1 MRFLSLEALT
11 MHCHPKPLPGSA
23 NKRKLDA
30 PGNELDDH
38 DKEHCGWSH
47 ILVPGELKSNPRE
60 DNHSPHG
67 HGSSYSQRLLRLR
80 RNLGL
85 PFEYADSKPI
95 QALGMPVRAQRGAY
109 FVSI

>member
-1 MRFLSLEALT
+1 
-11 MHCHPKPLPGSA
+11 MHCHPKPRPGSA

-30 PGNELDDH
+30 PGNELDDR

-67 HGSSYSQRLLRLR
+67 PPVLMDSQSSWLLS
-80 RNLGL
+80 
-85 PFEYADSKPI
+85 P
-95 QALGMPVRAQRGAY
+95 
-109 FVSI
+109 